1 MSRRRTWFITVIFA
15 LSVDP
20 NRGYDIVDP
29 FLDPKPMEANDNEVD
44 NKHSREIKQD
54 SGKTSHGEGALEAIV
69 AELRTEVRALKSELR
84 GVQLGLS
91 ECAAARADARRVE
104 NDHVRVQWMQR
115 EMAETRK
122 GRKDVC

>member
-1 MSRRRTWFITVIFA
+1 M
-15 LSVDP
+15 
-20 NRGYDIVDP
+20 
-29 FLDPKPMEANDNEVD
+29 KANDIDFD
-44 NKHSREIKQD
+44 NKHNRETKQD
-54 SGKTSHGEGALEAIV
+54 SAKRSHGEGALEEIV

-115 EMAETRK
+115 EMAETRE
-122 GRKDVC
+122 GRKEGRVFVNMALV